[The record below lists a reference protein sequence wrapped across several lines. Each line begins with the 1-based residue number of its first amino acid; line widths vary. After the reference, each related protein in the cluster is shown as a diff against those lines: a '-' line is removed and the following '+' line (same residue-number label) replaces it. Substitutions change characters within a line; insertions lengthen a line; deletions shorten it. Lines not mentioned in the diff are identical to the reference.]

1 MHHVQELM
9 LQINRERNIVDM
21 KLSELRSLTGV
32 KHLQQVK
39 HHRNMLIAKGL
50 LPEPNQAKQAFSQ
63 ANIIGSKSKLVSI
76 PILGAVNAGVAS
88 LYADGRVED
97 YLRISSEKLP
107 IRNSKSLYA
116 LRAVGDSMNR
126 ATIGPLG
133 LSIEGGD
140 YIIADGEKY
149 VPKTGDYVVSLINGM
164 TNIKKLVIDEK
175 EECIILA
182 SESDQDYPPI
192 ILALDDQ
199 TDYLAQ
205 SRVLHVVKIPQKS
218 LGVSE

>member
-39 HHRNMLIAKGL
+39 HHRNMLITKGL
-50 LPEPNQAKQAFSQ
+50 LPEPSQAKQAFSQ
-63 ANIIGSKSKLVSI
+63 TNIIGSKSKLVSI

-164 TNIKKLVIDEK
+164 ANIKKLVIDEK